1 MHNPQVKENMTAV
14 YPLVSDS
21 LAHISVLS
29 GSSAKVEPVF
39 SAMKRIKTPIQSCL
53 STSTLDNLI
62 CISMVWPPLEEW
74 DPIPA
79 LKKCESMKNRKIT
92 QSSNH

>member
-1 MHNPQVKENMTAV
+1 MQSMHNPQVKENMTAV

-21 LAHISVLS
+21 LAHISLLS

-39 SAMKRIKTPIQSCL
+39 LVMKRIKTPIRSCL

-62 CISMVWPPLEEW
+62 SISMVWPPLEEW

-79 LKKCESMKNRKIT
+79 LKRVSQWKTGK
-92 QSSNH
+92 